1 MEILGINFLELISNP
16 IGWIPAFVAGAIL
29 IVIGATLLD
38 EASTFLSNGL
48 TWVRHEFIAK
58 VPIKA
63 VRDWMLTEQLK
74 SVEKTAK
81 VWADLAE
88 QIRKELK

>member
-1 MEILGINFLELISNP
+1 MEIFGVNILELLSNP
-16 IGWIPAFVAGAIL
+16 IGWIPAFGAGAVL
-29 IVIGATLLD
+29 IVIGGTLLD
-38 EASTFLSNGL
+38 EVSTFLSNGL

-74 SVEKTAK
+74 SVDKTAK
-81 VWADLAE
+81 VWGDLAE

>member
-1 MEILGINFLELISNP
+1 MEIFGVNILELLSNP

-29 IVIGATLLD
+29 IAIGGTLLD
-38 EASTFLSNGL
+38 EASTYLSNGL
-48 TWVRHEFIAK
+48 TWIRHEFVAK

-63 VRDWMLTEQLK
+63 VRNWMLDEQLK

-88 QIRKELK
+88 QIKKELK

>member
-1 MEILGINFLELISNP
+1 MEIFGVNILELLSNP
-16 IGWIPAFVAGAIL
+16 IGWIPAFGAGAVL
-29 IVIGATLLD
+29 IVIGAMLLD
-38 EASTFLSNGL
+38 EVSTFLSNGL
-48 TWVRHEFIAK
+48 TWIRHEFIAK

-74 SVEKTAK
+74 SVDKTAK
-81 VWADLAE
+81 VWVDLAE

>member
-1 MEILGINFLELISNP
+1 MEIFGFDVFSLVANP
-16 IGWIPAFVAGAIL
+16 IGWIPAFVAGAVL

-48 TWVRHEFIAK
+48 TWIRHEFIAK

-81 VWADLAE
+81 IWADLAE